1 MVVEEEEDTDAVKY
15 NIHICIMGNYF
26 ADQYSLLHFSVG
38 VLSYYWNIPF
48 LLAIVVHILF
58 EIIENTNQGM
68 SFINTL
74 FVGKGLLTW
83 PGGKDKPD
91 ELINIIGDNVFFAL
105 GWIVSQILDVL
116 GSKYGWYV
124 RHIQ

>member
-1 MVVEEEEDTDAVKY
+1 
-15 NIHICIMGNYF
+15 MGNYF

-38 VLSYYWNIPF
+38 VISYYWNIPF
-48 LLAIVVHILF
+48 ILAFAVHFLF

-68 SFINTL
+68 SIINNF
-74 FVGKGLLTW
+74 FVGKGILTW

-91 ELINIIGDNVFFAL
+91 TLINIIGDNVFFAL
-105 GWIVSQILDVL
+105 GWLVSQTLDIL